1 MSNQNSLHE
10 DISYMRQL
18 AESGRNGPIL
28 GGVFLAAAGVVF
40 SAACAISWSVRQGL
54 VPIKG
59 WNELYLWL
67 GAFGVFAAF
76 WVVMFARMMSRRRPV
91 ASASNST
98 FGTIWG
104 ACGIGVMVVFATTEL
119 IASRLNAPIIL
130 NGYVPVIYAFYGTA
144 WFASAA
150 LAKRAWMFFAGAG
163 SFIFAFVIAL
173 LAENNLQTLAMG
185 AGLLLLLT
193 LPGLKLMMGEARQ

>member
-1 MSNQNSLHE
+1 MSNESSIHE

-18 AESGRNGPIL
+18 AESGRKGPIL

-40 SAACAISWSVRQGL
+40 SVACAISWAVRQGL
-54 VPIKG
+54 VPVKG

-67 GAFGVFAAF
+67 GAFGVFALF
-76 WVVMFARMMSRRRPV
+76 WVFMFVRMISRRRPV

-98 FGTIWG
+98 FGTIWS

-119 IASRLNAPIIL
+119 IANRLNAPIIL
-130 NGYVPVIYAFYGTA
+130 NAYVPVIYAFYGTA
-144 WFASAA
+144 WFASGA
-150 LAKRAWMFFAGAG
+150 LAKRSWMYLAGAG
-163 SFIFAFVIAL
+163 SFAFAFVIAL
-173 LAENNLQTLAMG
+173 LAENDLQTLAMG

-193 LPGLKLMMGEARQ
+193 LPGLKLMIGEARP